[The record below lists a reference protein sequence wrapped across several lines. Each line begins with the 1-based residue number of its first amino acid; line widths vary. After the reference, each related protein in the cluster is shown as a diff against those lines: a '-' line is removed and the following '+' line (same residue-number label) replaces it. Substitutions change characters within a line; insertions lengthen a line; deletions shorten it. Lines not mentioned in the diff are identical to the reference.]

1 MSIQIKDF
9 GKTTAG
15 QPVKVGIL
23 ANDTIEV
30 HILSY
35 GATIQQLLVPDRKGN
50 KVDVVLGYPTV
61 QDYELNTCFL
71 GAVVGR
77 YANRIGGSKFTLYE
91 EEYHVTPNEGKNC
104 LHSGL
109 HGFDKTVFDMGFEG
123 DDGNEATDPCTP
135 HLRAI
140 DAVNPLDRCFQEA
153 REAGVTTVLEVRY
166 SLAGT
171 GLMIQYTLTTD
182 APTVANIT
190 NHSYFN
196 LNGHASGSVLGHRL
210 SLAAPAYLETDAGS
224 IPTGRKIAVAGTP
237 MDFTEE
243 KTIGRDI
250 NADYPALKQCSG
262 YDHCYV
268 IADSGLRHT
277 AWLTGPE
284 TGIRMETLTTQP
296 GVQLYTSN
304 FLKSATACKDG
315 ASYGQYSAVCL
326 ETQDFPDAP
335 NHPDFPDTTVLPD
348 RPYSATTLYR
358 FDLAPL

>member
-1 MSIQIKDF
+1 
-9 GKTTAG
+9 
-15 QPVKVGIL
+15 
-23 ANDTIEV
+23 
-30 HILSY
+30 
-35 GATIQQLLVPDRKGN
+35 
-50 KVDVVLGYPTV
+50 
-61 QDYELNTCFL
+61 
-71 GAVVGR
+71 
-77 YANRIGGSKFTLYE
+77 
-91 EEYHVTPNEGKNC
+91 
-104 LHSGL
+104 
-109 HGFDKTVFDMGFEG
+109 MGFEG
-123 DDGNEATDPCTP
+123 DDTLVLTTASPDGTDGFPGNAE
-135 HLRAI
+135 
-140 DAVNPLDRCFQEA
+140 
-153 REAGVTTVLEVRY
+153 LEVRY
-166 SLAGT
+166 SLAGA

-196 LNGHASGSVLGHRL
+196 LNGHASGSVLGRVCLWLHRPIWKRSVPSPPGAR
-210 SLAAPAYLETDAGS
+210 SLL
-224 IPTGRKIAVAGTP
+224 RAGTP

>member
-123 DDGNEATDPCTP
+123 DDTLVLTAASPDGTDGFPGNAE
-135 HLRAI
+135 
-140 DAVNPLDRCFQEA
+140 
-153 REAGVTTVLEVRY
+153 LEVRY
-166 SLAGT
+166 SLAGA

-210 SLAAPAYLETDAGS
+210 SLDAPVYLETDAGS
-224 IPTGRKIAVAGTP
+224 IPTGRKIAVTGTP

-250 NADYPALKQCSG
+250 NADYPALKQCGG

>member
-1 MSIQIKDF
+1 MNK
-9 GKTTAG
+9 
-15 QPVKVGIL
+15 
-23 ANDTIEV
+23 
-30 HILSY
+30 ILSPMRR
-35 GATIQQLLVPDRKGN
+35 AI
-50 KVDVVLGYPTV
+50 
-61 QDYELNTCFL
+61 QDYNMISA
-71 GAVVGR
+71 GDKIAVGVSGGKDSLTLLTALAAYR
-77 YANRIGGSKFTLYE
+77 RFSEVPFEVIGI
-91 EEYHVTPNEGKNC
+91 
-104 LHSGL
+104 
-109 HGFDKTVFDMGFEG
+109 TVDMGFEG
-123 DDGNEATDPCTP
+123 DDTLVLTAASPDGTDGFPGNAE
-135 HLRAI
+135 
-140 DAVNPLDRCFQEA
+140 
-153 REAGVTTVLEVRY
+153 LEVRY
-166 SLAGT
+166 SLAGA

-210 SLAAPAYLETDAGS
+210 SLDAPAYLETDAGS

-250 NADYPALKQCSG
+250 NADYPALKQCGG

>member
-1 MSIQIKDF
+1 MSVSITDF
-9 GKTTAG
+9 GKLTTG
-15 QPVKVGIL
+15 QPVQLVTLK
-23 ANDTIEV
+23 NDKIEV
-30 HILSY
+30 
-35 GATIQQLLVPDRKGN
+35 QLLTYAAIIHRIIVPDRKGSPT
-50 KVDVVLGYPTV
+50 DVVLGYPTAR
-61 QDYELNTCFL
+61 DYELNTDSM
-71 GAVVGR
+71 GAAVGR
-77 YANRIGGSKFTLYE
+77 FANRIGGAQFPLYE
-91 EEYHVTPNEGKNC
+91 EIVHVTPNQNGNC

-109 HGFDKTVFDMGFEG
+109 HGFNHTLFDVALTPGETDSVTMTAHSPAGTDGFP
-123 DDGNEATDPCTP
+123 GNFD
-135 HLRAI
+135 
-140 DAVNPLDRCFQEA
+140 
-153 REAGVTTVLEVRY
+153 LEIQY
-166 SLAGT
+166 SLVKE
-171 GLMIQYTLTTD
+171 GLMIRYSATTD
-182 APTVANIT
+182 APTVCNMT

-196 LNGHASGSVLGHRL
+196 LNGHGSGSALGHRI
-210 SLAAPAYLETDAGS
+210 SVDADAYLEADENS
-224 IPTGRKIAVAGTP
+224 VPTGRKLPVKGTP

-250 NADYPALKQCSG
+250 NADYPALKQGSG
-262 YDHCYV
+262 YGHCYV

>member
-1 MSIQIKDF
+1 M
-9 GKTTAG
+9 
-15 QPVKVGIL
+15 P
-23 ANDTIEV
+23 
-30 HILSY
+30 
-35 GATIQQLLVPDRKGN
+35 
-50 KVDVVLGYPTV
+50 
-61 QDYELNTCFL
+61 
-71 GAVVGR
+71 
-77 YANRIGGSKFTLYE
+77 
-91 EEYHVTPNEGKNC
+91 
-104 LHSGL
+104 
-109 HGFDKTVFDMGFEG
+109 
-123 DDGNEATDPCTP
+123 
-135 HLRAI
+135 
-140 DAVNPLDRCFQEA
+140 
-153 REAGVTTVLEVRY
+153 
-166 SLAGT
+166 
-171 GLMIQYTLTTD
+171 
-182 APTVANIT
+182 PTVANIT

-335 NHPDFPDTTVLPD
+335 QPSRFPGYHRPARPPLQRNHSVPV
-348 RPYSATTLYR
+348 
-358 FDLAPL
+358 

>member
-123 DDGNEATDPCTP
+123 DDTLVLTAASPDGTDGFPGNAE
-135 HLRAI
+135 
-140 DAVNPLDRCFQEA
+140 
-153 REAGVTTVLEVRY
+153 LEVRY

-171 GLMIQYTLTTD
+171 GLMIPAACWGTVCLWLHRPIWKRMPVPSPPGARSLWQAPRWTL
-182 APTVANIT
+182 P
-190 NHSYFN
+190 
-196 LNGHASGSVLGHRL
+196 RKRP
-210 SLAAPAYLETDAGS
+210 LAAIS
-224 IPTGRKIAVAGTP
+224 TP
-237 MDFTEE
+237 IT
-243 KTIGRDI
+243 
-250 NADYPALKQCSG
+250 
-262 YDHCYV
+262 
-268 IADSGLRHT
+268 
-277 AWLTGPE
+277 
-284 TGIRMETLTTQP
+284 
-296 GVQLYTSN
+296 
-304 FLKSATACKDG
+304 
-315 ASYGQYSAVCL
+315 
-326 ETQDFPDAP
+326 
-335 NHPDFPDTTVLPD
+335 
-348 RPYSATTLYR
+348 RP
-358 FDLAPL
+358 

>member
-15 QPVKVGIL
+15 KPVKVGIL

-123 DDGNEATDPCTP
+123 DDTLVLTAASPDGTDGFPGNAE
-135 HLRAI
+135 
-140 DAVNPLDRCFQEA
+140 
-153 REAGVTTVLEVRY
+153 LEVRY
-166 SLAGT
+166 SL
-171 GLMIQYTLTTD
+171 
-182 APTVANIT
+182 
-190 NHSYFN
+190 
-196 LNGHASGSVLGHRL
+196 
-210 SLAAPAYLETDAGS
+210 
-224 IPTGRKIAVAGTP
+224 AGTP

>member
-123 DDGNEATDPCTP
+123 DDTLVLTAASPDGTDGFPGNFD
-135 HLRAI
+135 
-140 DAVNPLDRCFQEA
+140 
-153 REAGVTTVLEVRY
+153 LEIQY
-166 SLAGT
+166 SLVKE
-171 GLMIQYTLTTD
+171 GLMIRYSATTD
-182 APTVANIT
+182 APTVCNMT

-196 LNGHASGSVLGHRL
+196 LGGHDSGNVYEQTMQLNATTYTPVIDSK
-210 SLAAPAYLETDAGS
+210 S
-224 IPTGRKIAVAGTP
+224 IPTGEIAPVVGTP
-237 MDFTEE
+237 MDFTQP
-243 KTIGRDI
+243 KAIGKEID
-250 NADYPALKQCSG
+250 ADFEQLQMTGG
-262 YDHCYV
+262 YDH
-268 IADSGLRHT
+268 
-277 AWLTGPE
+277 
-284 TGIRMETLTTQP
+284 
-296 GVQLYTSN
+296 N
-304 FLKSATACKDG
+304 FVLDKPKG
-315 ASYGQYSAVCL
+315 AFDWMAKAYCEKNWNRAGS
-326 ETQDFPDAP
+326 
-335 NHPDFPDTTVLPD
+335 
-348 RPYSATTLYR
+348 LYR
-358 FDLAPL
+358 LPGCSVLRSKLCR

>member
-109 HGFDKTVFDMGFEG
+109 HGFNHTVFDVEPTPGESDSVTMTARSPDGTDGFP
-123 DDGNEATDPCTP
+123 GN
-135 HLRAI
+135 
-140 DAVNPLDRCFQEA
+140 LD
-153 REAGVTTVLEVRY
+153 LEIQYKLVK
-166 SLAGT
+166 S
-171 GLMIQYTLTTD
+171 GLMIRYTASTD
-182 APTVANIT
+182 APTVCNLT

-196 LNGHASGSVLGHRL
+196 LNGHASGTALGHRL
-210 SLAAPAYLETDAGS
+210 SVDADAYLETDDTS
-224 IPTGRKIAVAGTP
+224 VPTGRKIPVAGTP

-243 KTIGRDI
+243 KTLGLDI
-250 NADYPALKQCSG
+250 EADYPALKQALG
-262 YDHCYV
+262 YDHCY
-268 IADSGLRHT
+268 IIRDTGLRHA
-277 AWLTGPE
+277 AWVTGPL
-284 TGIRMETLTTQP
+284 TGIRMEVLTTLP
-296 GVQLYTSN
+296 GMHLYSAN
-304 FLKSATACKDG
+304 YLKPLTDCKDG
-315 ASYGQYSAVCL
+315 AHYQKRDAVCF
-326 ETQDFPDAP
+326 ETEEFPDAP

-348 RPYSATTLYR
+348 TPYSSTTIYR
-358 FDLAPL
+358 FDLAPQ

>member
-123 DDGNEATDPCTP
+123 DDTLVLTAASPDGTDGFPGNAE
-135 HLRAI
+135 
-140 DAVNPLDRCFQEA
+140 
-153 REAGVTTVLEVRY
+153 LEVRY

-262 YDHCYV
+262 
-268 IADSGLRHT
+268 
-277 AWLTGPE
+277 
-284 TGIRMETLTTQP
+284 
-296 GVQLYTSN
+296 
-304 FLKSATACKDG
+304 
-315 ASYGQYSAVCL
+315 
-326 ETQDFPDAP
+326 
-335 NHPDFPDTTVLPD
+335 
-348 RPYSATTLYR
+348 
-358 FDLAPL
+358 